1 MTEVAAG
8 ARASLRDA
16 KKIVLKI
23 GSRSLVGDGGRYA
36 RLAEMLARESKAGR
50 SIVLVSSGAVAVGR
64 ARLGFT
70 ERPKQITKLQA
81 AAAAGQSHL
90 MRAYE
95 EAFSAHGIVAAQILL
110 THADLADRDR
120 YLNAR
125 GALDELL
132 ALGVVPVVNE
142 NDTVSVDEL
151 KFGDNDQLA
160 AMVAT
165 LIGAD
170 LLVLLTDVEGL
181 LDPSGVRASVVTDM
195 AQAMAWVKPPTD
207 DVGLGGMSSKMES
220 ARRATLHGV
229 PVIIG
234 DARDETLLSRI
245 LAGDD
250 VGTLFVPPESRL
262 TSKKHWIAFTLKPRG
277 VILVD
282 RGAVRALEGGKASLL
297 PSGVLGVR
305 GDFDA
310 GDAVSVVDSEGREFA
325 RGLARYSVHN
335 CAKLAG
341 TKASEIE
348 ARLGMTAGD
357 AIIHKDELVV
367 LT

>member
-1 MTEVAAG
+1 MSDAATL

-36 RLAEMLARESKAGR
+36 RLAAMLATEAKRGR
-50 SIVLVSSGAVAVGR
+50 SVVLVSSGAVAVGR
-64 ARLGFT
+64 ERLGFT
-70 ERPKQITKLQA
+70 ERPKQVTRLQA
-81 AAAAGQSHL
+81 AAATGQSAL

-95 EAFSAHGIVAAQILL
+95 EAFSSHGVVVAQILL
-110 THADLADRDR
+110 THADLADRER

-142 NDTVSVDEL
+142 NDTVSIDEL

-181 LDPSGVRASVVTDM
+181 LDPQGARASVVTDM
-195 AQAMAWVKPPTD
+195 AEAMSWVKPPTD
-207 DVGLGGMSSKMES
+207 DVGLGGMASKMES

-234 DARDETLLSRI
+234 DARDEGLLAKV

-250 VGTLFVPPESRL
+250 VGTLFVPPENRL

-277 VILVD
+277 TILVD
-282 RGAVRALEGGKASLL
+282 RGAARVILGGKASLL
-297 PSGVLGVR
+297 PSGVVGVR

-310 GDAVSVVDSEGREFA
+310 GDAVRIVDLDDRELA

-335 CAKLAG
+335 CARLAG
-341 TKASEIE
+341 AKASEIE
-348 ARLGMTAGD
+348 GRIGMTAGD
-357 AIIHKDELVV
+357 AIVHKDELVV
-367 LT
+367 L